1 MPGARCT
8 RSLICKKVKAYER
21 RHREVHRF
29 HPAFPHAMVLTVSS
43 VIFPVIGFVVTVASG
58 ILPARLTPAS
68 RRQNHTTSPSA
79 ARAVRQQHVR
89 VHRIPS
95 RVRDDRERPL
105 VGRDQ
110 IALLLFLPKRQAETS
125 ENQKFDSRSTWMAGT
140 SPAMTSQLGGGLGV
154 IVMVSSDVSAVKR
167 SNMAEYASQFDPTEL
182 IVRDGAVSTSG

>member
-8 RSLICKKVKAYER
+8 RSLAWEKIEPHEY

-68 RRQNHTTSPSA
+68 RRQDHTTSPSA
-79 ARAVRQQHVR
+79 SSAVRPQHIS

-95 RVRDDRERPL
+95 PTSVTIAKRPSWWD
-105 VGRDQ
+105 GMIPRYSCFYQ
-110 IALLLFLPKRQAETS
+110 
-125 ENQKFDSRSTWMAGT
+125 G
-140 SPAMTSQLGGGLGV
+140 
-154 IVMVSSDVSAVKR
+154 VKR
-167 SNMAEYASQFDPTEL
+167 SFGISELFSCSLHKAGSVPVQAAPGLEPERSIARCAGTREMADGKKTEQS
-182 IVRDGAVSTSG
+182 RT